1 MRMVV
6 FSYCTTPSASLYPYL
21 TRMLRHSEHELSEL
35 ELELPLE
42 PKPGVTG
49 GQEGEEDDAKEEDD
63 DESSS

>member
-6 FSYCTTPSASLYPYL
+6 FSYCTTPSASLYPYF
-21 TRMLRHSEHELSEL
+21 TRMLRHSEHELPEL
-35 ELELPLE
+35 EPELPLE
-42 PKPGVTG
+42 PELGMTV